1 MNSQSRGKV
10 PLGEGSV
17 LMLSLIISSSPLFQ
31 EGSSFSSLKQMENE
45 DFGKSSVSRDQVLP
59 VNTLSPSLGAEGHI
73 HQRMRCFLEGRNSLN
88 LGALAG
94 VTWTSGG
101 QIFSRYCCFHVTFAQ
116 LVRLLL
122 AALHFFYTLS

>member
-59 VNTLSPSLGAEGHI
+59 VNISITGS
-73 HQRMRCFLEGRNSLN
+73 
-88 LGALAG
+88 
-94 VTWTSGG
+94 
-101 QIFSRYCCFHVTFAQ
+101 
-116 LVRLLL
+116 
-122 AALHFFYTLS
+122 